1 MSGQI
6 VSFCSFEKYV
16 FLLFGG
22 GFCFPGEWL
31 SSVEVWDCGCLK
43 RSSQYYL
50 VHKGLKMLWFIL
62 QDGLTLQEIIFNSF
76 QQIIYLSY
84 ITSCQEQGLLG
95 TSQTIEVEKKEIKL
109 DRIQG
114 LKYVLFRV
122 SIFEVYFRFYILH

>member
-6 VSFCSFEKYV
+6 VLFCSFEKYV

-22 GFCFPGEWL
+22 RFCFPGEWL
-31 SSVEVWDCGCLK
+31 SSVEVWDCGYLK

-62 QDGLTLQEIIFNSF
+62 LDGLTLQEIIFNSF

-84 ITSCQEQGLLG
+84 ITSCQGQGLLG
-95 TSQTIEVEKKEIKL
+95 TSQTVEVEKKEIKL

-122 SIFEVYFRFYILH
+122 SISEVYFRFYILH